1 MVAKKKKEAI
11 MPVIKISGMSCAHC
25 TGSVTK
31 LLEATPGISNVS
43 VTLTPGQAAFDA
55 AAEVNLDRIKDAIRK
70 IGFDPQD

>member
-1 MVAKKKKEAI
+1 

-31 LLEATPGISNVS
+31 ILQATPGISNIS
-43 VTLTPGQAAFDA
+43 VTLDPGQASFDA
-55 AAEVNLDRIKDAIRK
+55 APEVNLDQVKDAIRK

>member
-1 MVAKKKKEAI
+1 MIRKNKEAY
-11 MPVIKISGMSCAHC
+11 MPIIKISGMSCAHC

-43 VTLTPGQAAFDA
+43 VTLAPGQASFDA
-55 AAEVNLDRIKDAIRK
+55 TPEVMLDQVKEAIRK

>member
-1 MVAKKKKEAI
+1 

-31 LLEATPGISNVS
+31 LLEATPGISGIT
-43 VTLTPGQAAFDA
+43 VTLTPGQVSFDA
-55 AAEVNLDRIKDAIRK
+55 TPEVNLDQVKEAIRK